1 MASIEGIYK
10 ATIQLGE
17 AVSPVIFILKGGL
30 FEGFDIDDRRFRGT
44 YAQDPDTHD
53 VLMTAEMSFW
63 TPPMSGQERTRQT
76 RPFTV
81 RLPAP
86 PGEVDATIAAT
97 LDMDDMRGCV
107 IIERLGFPG
116 S

>member
-17 AVSPVIFILKGGL
+17 AVSPVIFVLKGGR
-30 FEGFDIDDRRFRGT
+30 FEGFDVDDRRFRGT
-44 YAQDPDTHD
+44 YAQDPDTFD
-53 VLMTAEMSFW
+53 VLMTAEISFL
-63 TPPMSGQERTRQT
+63 TPPTAGQERTRET

-86 PGEVDATIAAT
+86 PDEADATIAAT
-97 LDMDDMRGCV
+97 LDTAGMQGCV
-107 IIERLGFPG
+107 IIERLGFPE